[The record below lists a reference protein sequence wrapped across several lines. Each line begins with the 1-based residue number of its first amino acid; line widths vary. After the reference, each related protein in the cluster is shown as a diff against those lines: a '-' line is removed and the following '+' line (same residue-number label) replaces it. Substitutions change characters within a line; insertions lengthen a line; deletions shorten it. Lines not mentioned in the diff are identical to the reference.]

1 MYHGTPNDDPVSKYS
16 IRANLFNDHLQY
28 LKKNNWNTI
37 LFKELNNLSTY
48 PEKTVVLTF
57 DDGYADNFESAFLP
71 LVKHNMKAT
80 WFITTDSI
88 GKHAHWMGTPTLQTQ
103 MLTAEQI
110 LNMKNAGM
118 EIGSH
123 TCSHPDLTKL
133 NYQQQKNEMIRSKKI
148 LESLISCKISSFAY
162 PYGRQNNDS
171 IRAVKYSDYQL
182 ACTVNP
188 GDFNS
193 EKNPLLVKRITIFA
207 TDSAATMARKL
218 AFADNAVGWKKMTGY
233 YYQRVKDKLAGK
245 L

>member
-1 MYHGTPNDDPVSKYS
+1 
-16 IRANLFNDHLQY
+16 
-28 LKKNNWNTI
+28 
-37 LFKELNNLSTY
+37 
-48 PEKTVVLTF
+48 
-57 DDGYADNFESAFLP
+57 
-71 LVKHNMKAT
+71 
-80 WFITTDSI
+80 
-88 GKHAHWMGTPTLQTQ
+88 
-103 MLTAEQI
+103 
-110 LNMKNAGM
+110 M

-218 AFADNAVGWKKMTGY
+218 AFADNDVGRKKMTGY